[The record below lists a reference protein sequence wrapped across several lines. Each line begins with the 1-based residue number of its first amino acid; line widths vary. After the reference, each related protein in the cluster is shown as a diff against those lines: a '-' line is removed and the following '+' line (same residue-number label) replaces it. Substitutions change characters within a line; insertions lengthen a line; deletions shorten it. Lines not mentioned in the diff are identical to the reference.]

1 MNYKNVKIIFMG
13 TAEFGIPTLN
23 ILNDIF
29 NLHTIITHPYY
40 HSHDQKNT

>member
-29 NLHTIITHPYY
+29 NLHTIITNFDKP
-40 HSHDQKNT
+40 SGRG